1 MQITRH
7 VDIPLLPQTH
17 VGLYKLAKADKAAY
31 PRFQFCDMWGVSL
44 DALLGLSAA
53 KLQRSDAWAMCT
65 EYQLVTTLSLFLNYR
80 TTRNEHVISL
90 RVT

>member
-31 PRFQFCDMWGVSL
+31 PRFQFCDMSDVSL
-44 DALLGLSAA
+44 DALL
-53 KLQRSDAWAMCT
+53 
-65 EYQLVTTLSLFLNYR
+65 Y
-80 TTRNEHVISL
+80 
-90 RVT
+90 

>member
-31 PRFQFCDMWGVSL
+31 PRFQFCDKLGVSL
-44 DALLGLSAA
+44 DALLDRVQPNYNGVMRGRCA
-53 KLQRSDAWAMCT
+53 
-65 EYQLVTTLSLFLNYR
+65 LNM
-80 TTRNEHVISL
+80 N
-90 RVT
+90 